1 MSQVDTS
8 IPDRAT
14 GRAAELVKAHATEHP
29 LKLYSGWFCPFVQ
42 RAWMVLEEKRIPYQY
57 IEINPYHK
65 SPEFLALNPRG
76 LVPTLAVPRPA
87 MRAGHQEQDL
97 KPLYESTILCEYLDE
112 AFADEAHHGPCL
124 MPRDPY
130 ERARCRIWIDHISNK
145 IVPSYYKL
153 LQHTAEK
160 PYSLDEARQELHD
173 RIKTLVREMAPAE
186 GSGTEVGGGGVGPWF
201 LGDHFSL
208 VDVSLAPW
216 AKRFWLIDHFKTGGT
231 GFPAEGVQEGD
242 VGDGDGSVW
251 RRWRIWSDA
260 VVNRPCVVDTWSDDD
275 LYIPVYQRYAG
286 DTTNSLV
293 GQATRKGEKLP

>member
-8 IPDRAT
+8 IHEYAT
-14 GRAAELVKAHATEHP
+14 GRAAELVKAHAAEHP

-87 MRAGHQEQDL
+87 MRAGQQEQEL
-97 KPLYESTILCEYLDE
+97 KPLYESIVLCEYLDE
-112 AFADEAHHGPCL
+112 AFADEAQHGPCL

-160 PYSLDEARQELHD
+160 PYSLDQARQELHD

-186 GSGTEVGGGGVGPWF
+186 GGGTGGSVGPWF
-201 LGDHFSL
+201 LGGQFSL

-216 AKRFWLIDHFKTGGT
+216 AKSRG
-231 GFPAEGVQEGD
+231 AQEGD
-242 VGDGDGSVW
+242 SGDADGSVW
-251 RRWRIWSDA
+251 RRWRIWFDA
-260 VVNRPCVVDTWSDDD
+260 VVNRPCVANTWSDDE
-275 LYIPVYQRYAG
+275 LYIAVYKRYAE